1 MASPAVGPAP
11 QSGGPPAPPRRLPIA
26 ALALVLAI
34 AAVILAV
41 WALVSAASKAPA
53 VTLSG
58 DAKTRVCAAFQPVQQ
73 AVLQQTNANLGS
85 DPVQQAA
92 VAANARLAL
101 LGGGDYLL
109 RQIDSKTPG
118 DLAAEVTGFANDLQT
133 LGINY
138 LAGLVA
144 TDPAQAE
151 LNKRAEAAMKTIA
164 GMCS

>member
-1 MASPAVGPAP
+1 MASPAPGPALQFGAP
-11 QSGGPPAPPRRLPIA
+11 PPRRLPVA
-26 ALALVLAI
+26 TLALVLAI

-41 WALVSAASKAPA
+41 WALVAAASKAPA

-73 AVLQQTNANLGS
+73 AVLQQTNANLGA

-101 LGGGDYLL
+101 IGGGDYLL
-109 RQIDSKTPG
+109 RQIDSKTPE
-118 DLAAEVTGFANDLQT
+118 DLAVEVTGFANDLQT

-151 LNKRAEAAMKTIA
+151 LNKRADAAMKTIA
-164 GMCS
+164 EMCS

>member
-1 MASPAVGPAP
+1 MASPVPGPAP
-11 QSGGPPAPPRRLPIA
+11 HLPAGPPPRRFSLSQV
-26 ALALVLAI
+26 ALVLAVIGI
-34 AAVILAV
+34 ALSI
-41 WALVSAASKAPA
+41 WALLSASSKAPA
-53 VTLSG
+53 VELSG

-73 AVLQQTNANLGS
+73 AVLQQTNANLGP

-101 LGGGDYLL
+101 IGGGDYLL
-109 RQIDSKTPG
+109 RQIDAKTPE

-151 LNKRAEAAMKTIA
+151 LNKRAEAAMTTIA
-164 GMCS
+164 EMCA

>member
-1 MASPAVGPAP
+1 MASPVHGSAP
-11 QSGGPPAPPRRLPIA
+11 QFGAAPPQRRRFSLSQ
-26 ALALVLAI
+26 LALVLAGT
-34 AAVILAV
+34 ALALSI
-41 WALVSAASKAPA
+41 WALVAVSSKAPA
-53 VTLSG
+53 VTLTG

-73 AVLQQTNANLGS
+73 AVLQQTNASLGS

-101 LGGGDYLL
+101 IGGGDYLL

-118 DLAAEVTGFANDLQT
+118 NLAAEVTGLANDLQT

-151 LNKRAEAAMKTIA
+151 LNKRAESAMKTIA
-164 GMCS
+164 EMCS